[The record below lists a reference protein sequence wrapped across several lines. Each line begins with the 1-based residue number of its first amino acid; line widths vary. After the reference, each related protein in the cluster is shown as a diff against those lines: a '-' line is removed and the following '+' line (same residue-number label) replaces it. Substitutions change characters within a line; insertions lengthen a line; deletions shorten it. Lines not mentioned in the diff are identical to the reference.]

1 MSKHEHDEELAHDHE
16 HSHEHSHIHSAAGKA
31 LLAALLLTL
40 GFSIVELIAGWRSGS
55 LALLADAGH
64 MVTDGAS
71 LGISALAA
79 WLAARPPSRRH
90 TYGLGRAEL
99 LAALVNALSMLAVV
113 FVIGSAAWQR
123 LQNPGT
129 IDGATVSVVAVLGL
143 VINLVVAWVL
153 SRGERNL
160 NVRAALLHVMGDAL
174 GSVAAIVAGMVIWLT
189 GWTPIDP
196 LLSILIG
203 GLILASSVRLLR
215 EALHATLDGVPFGMD
230 IEQVGQA
237 LAGVPGVSEVH
248 DLHVWPIASER
259 LALSAHVRVENFV
272 AWPQT
277 LQALTEVAGKLGI
290 GHVTFQPENV
300 VVGQPMQFI
309 SRGNVEY
316 ALSALREAGCP
327 DPADPP

>member
-1 MSKHEHDEELAHDHE
+1 MSEHDHDHELANKQAHDHE
-16 HSHEHSHIHSAAGKA
+16 SANEHNHAHTHSAAGKTL
-31 LLAALLLTL
+31 LLALALTL
-40 GFSIVELIAGWRSGS
+40 GFSVVELIAGLRSGS

-99 LAALVNALSMLAVV
+99 LAALVNAVSMLVVV
-113 FVIGSAAWQR
+113 FMIASEAWQR
-123 LQNPGT
+123 LQNPGS
-129 IDGATVSVVAVLGL
+129 IDGATVSAVAVIGL
-143 VINLVVAWVL
+143 LINIVVAWIL

-174 GSVAAIVAGMVIWLT
+174 GSVAAIIAGAVIYFT

-215 EALHATLDGVPFGMD
+215 EALHATLDGVPFAMD
-230 IEQVGQA
+230 IEQIGLA
-237 LAGVPGVSEVH
+237 LAEVAGVREVH
-248 DLHVWPIASER
+248 DLHVWPIAAER
-259 LALSAHVRVENFV
+259 LALSAHVRLESLND
-272 AWPQT
+272 WPQ
-277 LQALTEVAGKLGI
+277 ALKDLTAVAGKQGI
-290 GHVTFQPENV
+290 EHVTFQPESV
-300 VVGQPMQFI
+300 VMEQAIQFKT
-309 SRGNVEY
+309 R
-316 ALSALREAGCP
+316 
-327 DPADPP
+327 

>member
-1 MSKHEHDEELAHDHE
+1 MTAHDHNHDHE
-16 HSHEHSHIHSAAGKA
+16 VAQTPDSAHEHVHTHSAAGRTL
-31 LLAALLLTL
+31 LLALVLTL
-40 GFSIVELIAGWRSGS
+40 GFSVVELVAGWRSGS

-113 FVIGSAAWQR
+113 FVIAAEAWHR
-123 LQNPGT
+123 LQSPGQ

-174 GSVAAIVAGMVIWLT
+174 GSVAAIVAGAVIWFT

-215 EALHATLDGVPFGMD
+215 EALHATLDGVPFAMD
-230 IEQVGQA
+230 IEQIGRT
-237 LAGVPGVSEVH
+237 LAGVSGVREVH
-248 DLHVWPIASER
+248 DLHVWPIAAER
-259 LALSAHVRVENFV
+259 LALSAHVRVENL
-272 AWPQT
+272 ATWPQT
-277 LQALTEVAGKLGI
+277 LKALTAEAAKLGI
-290 GHVTFQPENV
+290 GHVTFQPEDV
-300 VVGQPMQFI
+300 PVIHPVQF
-309 SRGNVEY
+309 VP
-316 ALSALREAGCP
+316 AGWQKTP
-327 DPADPP
+327 R

>member
-1 MSKHEHDEELAHDHE
+1 MSEHDHDHE
-16 HSHEHSHIHSAAGKA
+16 PAHEHESAHEHNHAHTHSAAGKTL
-31 LLAALLLTL
+31 LLALALTL
-40 GFSIVELIAGWRSGS
+40 GFSVVELIAGWRSGS

-99 LAALVNALSMLAVV
+99 LAALVNAVSMLVVV
-113 FVIGSAAWQR
+113 FMIASEAWQR
-123 LQNPGT
+123 LQSPGS
-129 IDGATVSVVAVLGL
+129 IDGATVSVVAVVGL
-143 VINLVVAWVL
+143 LINLVVAWVL

-174 GSVAAIVAGMVIWLT
+174 GSVAAIVAGAVIWFT

-215 EALHATLDGVPFGMD
+215 EALHATLDGVPFAID
-230 IEQVGQA
+230 IEQVGLA
-237 LAGVPGVSEVH
+237 LAGVSGVREVH
-248 DLHVWPIASER
+248 DLHVWPIAAER
-259 LALSAHVRVENFV
+259 LALSAHVRLENLND
-272 AWPQT
+272 WPQ
-277 LQALTEVAGKLGI
+277 ALKDLTAVAGKQGI
-290 GHVTFQPENV
+290 EHVTFQPENMLAE
-300 VVGQPMQFI
+300 QTIQFKA
-309 SRGNVEY
+309 R
-316 ALSALREAGCP
+316 
-327 DPADPP
+327 

>member
-1 MSKHEHDEELAHDHE
+1 MSTHEHDADLAHGQE
-16 HSHEHSHIHSAAGKA
+16 HAHVHSAAGKTLLVA
-31 LLAALLLTL
+31 LALTL
-40 GFSIVELIAGWRSGS
+40 GFSGVELIAGWRSGS

-64 MVTDGAS
+64 MVSDGVS

-79 WLAARPPSRRH
+79 WLAARPPSPRH

-99 LAALVNALSMLAVV
+99 LVALVNALSMLTVV
-113 FVIGSAAWQR
+113 FAIGSAAWQR
-123 LQNPGT
+123 LQNPGA

-143 VINLVVAWVL
+143 VVNLVVAWIL

-174 GSVAAIVAGMVIWLT
+174 GSVAALGAGAVIWFT

-203 GLILASSVRLLR
+203 GLILGSSVRLLR

-237 LAGVPGVSEVH
+237 LARVPGVREVH
-248 DLHVWPIASER
+248 DLHVWPIGSER
-259 LALSAHVRVENFV
+259 LALSAHVRVDSFV

-300 VVGQPMQFI
+300 AVGQAIQFI
-309 SRGNVEY
+309 PR
-316 ALSALREAGCP
+316 R
-327 DPADPP
+327 